1 MKNTVNE
8 NKKKNYL
15 VRAVGAIG
23 IALVALNSTIG
34 SGIFTLPSI
43 VIEQAGAASPWL
55 FLIVGISIITIV
67 LTFGQLASY
76 FKDSGGPVLYTK
88 TAFGP
93 AVGFSTGWI
102 LYISRATAFAANSNA
117 LAFYLG
123 TIWPWFSGGSGR
135 IILITGICSLLTWI
149 NYTGI
154 KDGVKM
160 LIFFTFIKLTP
171 ILLVILLGLQYIP
184 SDFISN
190 ASFPPVNGLGP
201 TVLIIIYAYVGF
213 EGATFISGE
222 TKNPQSSLPSAM
234 VRTSLFV
241 CLFYFMIMVVYVSVV
256 PETSTSIGALVA
268 LGETLLGPTGLIMMT
283 LAAVFSIGGN
293 LGAIMLAVPRLTL
306 ALAEQNLLP
315 KWFGVIHKDYATP
328 GNSILFLGA
337 ISLGFALSG
346 SFVYLVIA
354 SSLTRLL
361 AYIISIAALPI
372 IKKKASKK
380 IQADAYKLIGGYTI
394 PIIAFVICLWITAQ
408 SNLDAWVLT
417 ISLLAFGLILY
428 GIARKALNKNTQE
441 TNI

>member
-1 MKNTVNE
+1 MEKPE
-8 NKKKNYL
+8 QGSKDKNYL
-15 VRAVGAIG
+15 MRAVGAIG

-55 FLIVGISIITIV
+55 FLIVGMAIITIV

-76 FKDSGGPVLYTK
+76 FKDSGGPVLYTT

-93 AVGFSTGWI
+93 VVGFSTGWI

-117 LAFYLG
+117 LALYLG
-123 TIWPWFSGGSGR
+123 TIWPWFNIGFGR
-135 IILITGICSLLTWI
+135 TLLITTVCSLLTWI

-160 LIFFTFIKLTP
+160 LMFFTFIKLTP
-171 ILLVILLGLQYIP
+171 IILVIFLGFQYIP
-184 SDFISN
+184 IEFITN
-190 ASFPPVNGLGP
+190 ASLPPTEGLGP
-201 TVLIIIYAYVGF
+201 TVLIIIYAFVGF

-222 TKNPQSSLPSAM
+222 AKKPQSSLPRAM
-234 VRTSLFV
+234 AKTSLFV
-241 CLFYFMIMVVYVSVV
+241 CIFYFLIMVVYVSVV
-256 PETSTSIGALVA
+256 PETNNDVGALVA
-268 LGETLLGPTGLIMMT
+268 LGKTLLGPIGITIMT

-337 ISLGFALSG
+337 LSLVFALSG

-361 AYIISIAALPI
+361 AYIISIASLPV
-372 IKKKASKK
+372 IKSKVDK
-380 IQADAYKLIGGYTI
+380 ETAKNAYNLIGGYTI
-394 PIIAFVICLWITAQ
+394 PIIAFFICLWITAQ
-408 SNLDAWVLT
+408 SNIDAWILT

-428 GIARKALNKNTQE
+428 AIARNSLRKNT
-441 TNI
+441 N

>member
-1 MKNTVNE
+1 MNNITNE
-8 NKKKNYL
+8 TKKKNYL
-15 VRAVGAIG
+15 IRAVGSIG

-34 SGIFTLPSI
+34 SGIFKLPS
-43 VIEQAGAASPWL
+43 VVLEQAGAASPWL
-55 FLIVGISIITIV
+55 FLIVGVSIITIV

-76 FKDSGGPVLYTK
+76 FKDSGGPVLYTT

-102 LYISRATAFAANSNA
+102 LYISRATAFAANSGV

-123 TIWPWFSGGSGR
+123 TIWPWFSEGPGR

-154 KDGVKM
+154 KDGIKM
-160 LIFFTFIKLTP
+160 LVFFTFIKLTP
-171 ILLVILLGLQYIP
+171 ILLLILLGLQYIP
-184 SDFISN
+184 VDFITN
-190 ASFPPVNGLGP
+190 ASFPPIEGLGP

-222 TKNPQSSLPSAM
+222 TKNPRTSLPRAM
-234 VRTSLFV
+234 AKTSLFV
-241 CLFYFMIMVVYVSVV
+241 CLFYFLIMVVYVSVV
-256 PETSTSIGALVA
+256 PETAGNKGALVA
-268 LGETLLGPTGLIMMT
+268 LGENLLGPTGLILMT
-283 LAAVFSIGGN
+283 WAAVFSIGGN

-306 ALAEQNLLP
+306 ALAEQNMLP

-328 GNSILFLGA
+328 GNSIIFLGVL
-337 ISLGFALSG
+337 SLCFALSG

-372 IKKKASKK
+372 IKNKANKETE
-380 IQADAYKLIGGYTI
+380 AGAYKLVGGYTI
-394 PIIAFVICLWITAQ
+394 PVIALIICLWITAQ
-408 SNLDAWVLT
+408 SNLDAWILT

-428 GIARKALNKNTQE
+428 GIARRALRKNNQE
-441 TNI
+441 LGT